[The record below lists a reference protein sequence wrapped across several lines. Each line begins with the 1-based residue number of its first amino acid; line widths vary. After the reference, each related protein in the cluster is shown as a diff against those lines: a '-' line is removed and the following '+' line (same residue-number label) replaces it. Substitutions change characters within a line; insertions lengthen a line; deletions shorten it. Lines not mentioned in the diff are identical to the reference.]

1 LNPAAIVLVLL
12 AAFSHAGWNLI
23 AKQMSGYDNVAYL
36 WLVGACATVL
46 YAPLALAVVL
56 VQRPHFGWAE
66 LGFTLGSS
74 ALHLAYFILLQRGY
88 GAGDLSLVYPL
99 ARGTGPMLSS
109 LAAILLFSERP
120 GAWGIAG
127 ILLVGAG
134 VFALGLPEKGGL
146 TVSPR
151 PTNPDLPPRLT
162 AVWFGLAT
170 GLFIAAYTIWDKHA
184 VSALAIPPILYNW
197 GEGVGSTAAL
207 TPLVFRNARRS
218 TIHTLWTK
226 HRRFILACA
235 VMTSLSYILVLTA
248 LQFSDVSAIAPARE
262 ISVLIGVV
270 LGGRLLAEG
279 DLPRRLLAA
288 AAIAAGVIAIA
299 VG

>member
-1 LNPAAIVLVLL
+1 
-12 AAFSHAGWNLI
+12 
-23 AKQMSGYDNVAYL
+23 
-36 WLVGACATVL
+36 
-46 YAPLALAVVL
+46 
-56 VQRPHFGWAE
+56 
-66 LGFTLGSS
+66 
-74 ALHLAYFILLQRGY
+74 
-88 GAGDLSLVYPL
+88 
-99 ARGTGPMLSS
+99 MLSS
-109 LAAILLFSERP
+109 LAAVLLFSERP

-134 VFALGLPEKGGL
+134 VFALGLPEKGGM
-146 TVSPR
+146 TS
-151 PTNPDLPPRLT
+151 LT

-170 GLFIAAYTIWDKHA
+170 GLFIAAYTVWDKHA

-197 GEGVGSTAAL
+197 GEGAGSVAAL
-207 TPLVFRNARRS
+207 TPLVFRNARRN

-279 DLPRRLLAA
+279 DLPHRLLAA